1 MNILLISSGICNT
14 LFGKSFPFDGFQ
26 CHTKQ
31 EVKAD
36 DIAFADFIIDLDFE
50 ENPQRINLY
59 QPLNKPVLIGSV
71 VHTLKDLAVQ
81 PQQPIARF
89 NHWPVFINRP
99 VVEFAVHPSH
109 RSLFEDIFQ
118 QLSVSFYSTADTPG
132 FVSARTVSMII
143 NEAFLAKEEKV
154 SAETEIDTA
163 MQLGTGYPMG
173 PFEWS
178 KQTGVKRIA
187 SLLQKLSATDQ
198 RYQPASSLLNQL

>member
-1 MNILLISSGICNT
+1 MNILLISSGICNS

-26 CHTKQ
+26 YQTRQ
-31 EVKAD
+31 EANANDVAS
-36 DIAFADFIIDLDFE
+36 ADFIIDLDFE
-50 ENPQRINLY
+50 ENQQRINLY
-59 QPLNKPVLIGSV
+59 QSLNKPVLVGSV
-71 VHTLKDLAVQ
+71 VHTLKELAIQ

-99 VVEFAVHPSH
+99 VVEFAVHTNQQ
-109 RSLFEDIFQ
+109 SLFEDIFKK
-118 QLSVSFYSTADTPG
+118 LSLPFHSTADTPG

-163 MQLGTGYPMG
+163 MQLGTGYPLG

-178 KQTGVKRIA
+178 RQTGVKRIA
-187 SLLQKLSATDQ
+187 ALLQKLATTDQ